1 MGDELRIGQSVPVI
15 HHCERIRGL
24 LRMLQEQANQVRAIA
39 ILIRVIPYALL
50 GDPILFTAAMTDDG
64 AAISRSKRIA
74 RGKRSVSRR
83 SGGHKEPFG

>member
-1 MGDELRIGQSVPVI
+1 MFPQISRYSSCMGDELRIGRSVPVI

-74 RGKRSVSRR
+74 RGKQV
-83 SGGHKEPFG
+83 